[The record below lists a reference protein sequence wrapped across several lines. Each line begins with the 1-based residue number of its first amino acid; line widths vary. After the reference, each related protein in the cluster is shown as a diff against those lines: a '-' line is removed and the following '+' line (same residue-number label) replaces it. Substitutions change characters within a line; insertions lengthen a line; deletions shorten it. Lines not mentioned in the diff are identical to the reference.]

1 MPNPVVLDA
10 LTVDAVRAGVLA
22 GVPVTILGLART
34 GVGLARFFADAGA
47 VVTIYDGKPV
57 TALAD
62 RLAEL
67 DGRSIRLLAGPEVDP
82 ASAWTD
88 AALVAFSPS
97 ITPGFPTTEPRLRAA
112 LDGLAARLADG
123 DPDAPALVS
132 EPDLTL
138 RLCPAPTIGVTGTKG
153 KTTTASLIAHLLA
166 ADPAHPVVLGGNI
179 GLPLI
184 DRVTELTRAHRV
196 VVELSE
202 LQLPSLT
209 RGTTV
214 AVYTNVT
221 ADHLDRTGRWWRT
234 AQ

>member
-57 TALAD
+57 TVLAD

-112 LDGLAARLADG
+112 LDGLAARLAGG
-123 DPDAPALVS
+123 DPPPPRRS
-132 EPDLTL
+132 S
-138 RLCPAPTIGVTGTKG
+138 RI
-153 KTTTASLIAHLLA
+153 SL
-166 ADPAHPVVLGGNI
+166 P
-179 GLPLI
+179 
-184 DRVTELTRAHRV
+184 RTRLTRWCWA
-196 VVELSE
+196 
-202 LQLPSLT
+202 
-209 RGTTV
+209 GTS
-214 AVYTNVT
+214 AC
-221 ADHLDRTGRWWRT
+221 RSSTG
-234 AQ
+234 